1 MYRRRGKEREKE
13 VEGEEIRPKQDIR
26 VYERRRGQAAS
37 KEGDRQIMGKGVT
50 ELASGSVGEEERA
63 AGIRPMDLTR
73 RPLPSCYAYQVRILP
88 GPLPG
93 DGCGSC
99 APT

>member
-63 AGIRPMDLTR
+63 AGIMLALGISIWTVAMEWRG
-73 RPLPSCYAYQVRILP
+73 QQRIKNWF
-88 GPLPG
+88 GIE
-93 DGCGSC
+93 
-99 APT
+99 